1 MLAQVPYQGYDYQT
15 AFWSKDSFMSEINRT
30 GPKERGFIKNRF
42 AASAKKKP
50 GGLSYVIYWLLSF
63 SFSIWLIWLVFS
75 SAAESSWIGGPVK
88 AALVGFLGQTAYF
101 FPFILLYG
109 LVAILTKLNKPHKGV
124 MTLTLG
130 AFMLL
135 GSISS
140 IIDLLGSRFG
150 AEVFDGG
157 WLGYALEGV
166 LAKMF
171 GSLGAAL
178 FSGVIL
184 FAGLQLLFKISW
196 LRVYKTVSS
205 AIADDYRHW
214 AAARKELKSK
224 LKLISDKE
232 VAEGPAYEA
241 RPIHEPPPA
250 PKKDEA
256 PAQPPAP
263 LIVRTATE
271 APAHKEKDPKASA
284 PAIHKMQTPDTADKP
299 AVHAKVDGHFKDFK
313 LPSTSLLEEP
323 SKQGFVGPTNDEIT
337 ASQNLL
343 ADTFKSFG
351 ISITVSGVYPG
362 PVITRYEVTPAP
374 GVKISSIVSLS
385 NDVAL
390 AMKASG
396 GIRVI
401 APIPGKSAIGFE
413 IPNNNRAKVTLREVL
428 ESSTFNERKDS
439 LLFGIGRHAEGSIA
453 VANLETMP
461 HLLVA
466 GATNSGKS
474 VFMQALILSIIYR
487 KTPDE
492 VKFLFIDPK
501 RLELTFYEDI
511 PYLYDPKETP
521 DKVSVVTDPKEAAK
535 SLLALTRVME
545 KRYIKFEKAR
555 VKNIA
560 SYNKWA
566 VANGEPTEYYIVV
579 VIDELADLILQ
590 VKNVVEDA
598 IQRLAQMARAVGIH
612 LVLATQRPSVDII
625 TGVIKANLPSRV
637 ALQVT
642 SKTDSRV
649 ILDTPGAE
657 SLIGRGDLLYLAID
671 AQKPVRIQGAYVS
684 EEEIRKVADYLR
696 AQARPNYL
704 PLVEDEEK
712 SMSGSGGSS
721 EELVNAMRLILERR
735 RVSQDLLKAHF
746 GSSARATNLL
756 SILETNGFI
765 RKPEGSNRWEIDF
778 DKIGAHVDA
787 ESCAPDI
794 QAMEEEKGN
803 LQ

>member
-1 MLAQVPYQGYDYQT
+1 M
-15 AFWSKDSFMSEINRT
+15 FEINRF
-30 GPKERGFIKNRF
+30 KSKKRGFVINRF
-42 AASAKKKP
+42 AAAGGKKKP
-50 GGLSYVIYWLLSF
+50 WGFPYLLYWLLSF
-63 SFSIWLIWLVFS
+63 AFSIWLFWLLFTPVSKGRVGTVINEDLF
-75 SAAESSWIGGPVK
+75 AFFGPYNTY
-88 AALVGFLGQTAYF
+88 LL
-101 FPFILLYG
+101 PCILLYG
-109 LVAILTKLNKPHKGV
+109 LVAILRKLNKPHKGIL
-124 MTLTLG
+124 TLTLG
-130 AFMLL
+130 TMMVLGATSTMLEFL
-135 GSISS
+135 GVH
-140 IIDLLGSRFG
+140 LFSRP
-150 AEVFDGG
+150 AYYGG
-157 WLGYALEGV
+157 WLGYALDSQV
-166 LAKMF
+166 SNMF
-171 GSLGAAL
+171 GTPGAAL
-178 FSGVIL
+178 FSIVI
-184 FAGLQLLFKISW
+184 FFIGMQLLFKISW
-196 LRVYKTVSS
+196 LSAWKTVSRTV
-205 AIADDYRHW
+205 ADDYRNW
-214 AAARKELKSK
+214 SAARAQLNAK
-224 LKLISDKE
+224 LKIATDRE
-232 VAEGPAYEA
+232 TAGAAYEGS
-241 RPIHEPPPA
+241 PIPEPAAQRKNEPPRPA
-250 PKKDEA
+250 PE
-256 PAQPPAP
+256 PA
-263 LIVRTATE
+263 IVRAPTE
-271 APAHKEKDPKASA
+271 APVRRQKGPEENAGPKVQPRQQQAGTASA
-284 PAIHKMQTPDTADKP
+284 APR
-299 AVHAKVDGHFKDFK
+299 AKVEGHFKDFK
-313 LPSTSLLEEP
+313 LPAAALLDEP
-323 SKQGFVGPTNDEIT
+323 ARQGFVGPTNEEIT
-337 ASQNLL
+337 ASKNLL
-343 ADTFKSFG
+343 EDTFKSFG
-351 ISITVSGVYPG
+351 ISAHVSGVYPG

-401 APIPGKSAIGFE
+401 APIPSKSAIGFE
-413 IPNNNRAKVTLREVL
+413 IPNVNRAKVCLREVL
-428 ESSTFNERKDS
+428 ESSTFNESKHP
-439 LLFGIGRHAEGSIA
+439 LEFCLGRHAEGSIA

-474 VFMQALILSIIYR
+474 VFMQALILSLIYR
-487 KTPDE
+487 NTPDE

-521 DKVSVVTDPKEAAK
+521 DRVSVITDPKEAAK

-545 KRYIKFEKAR
+545 KRYMKFERAK

-566 VANGEPTEYYIVV
+566 VANGEPQEHYIIV

-649 ILDTPGAE
+649 ILDSPGAE

-671 AQKPVRIQGAYVS
+671 AQKPSRIQGAYVS
-684 EEEIRKVADYLR
+684 EDEIRRVADFLR
-696 AQARPNYL
+696 TQAKPHYM
-704 PLVEDEEK
+704 PLVEEEEK
-712 SMSGSGGSS
+712 ALSGSGGSS
-721 EELVNAMRLILERR
+721 EELVNAMRLIMERR

-778 DKIGAHVDA
+778 EKIGAHLDA
-787 ESCAPDI
+787 ESSP
-794 QAMEEEKGN
+794 EEPAAKENKEPVN
-803 LQ
+803 EP

>member
-1 MLAQVPYQGYDYQT
+1 M
-15 AFWSKDSFMSEINRT
+15 
-30 GPKERGFIKNRF
+30 
-42 AASAKKKP
+42 
-50 GGLSYVIYWLLSF
+50 IYWLLSF
-63 SFSIWLIWLVFS
+63 SFSIWLIWLVF
-75 SAAESSWIGGPVK
+75 GPVSK
-88 AALVGFLGQTAYF
+88 GRAGEVVYENLFAFFGPYNTYL

-109 LVAILTKLNKPHKGV
+109 LVAILLKLNKPHKGI
-124 MTLTLG
+124 MTLILGILMILG
-130 AFMLL
+130 A
-135 GSISS
+135 ISTVLEF
-140 IIDLLGSRFG
+140 IGEHF
-150 AEVFDGG
+150 FDKTAFYGG
-157 WLGYALEGV
+157 WLGYALDIPV
-166 LAKMF
+166 SKMF
-171 GSLGAAL
+171 GGLG
-178 FSGVIL
+178 VML
-184 FAGLQLLFKISW
+184 FALVVFFIGVQLLFKITW
-196 LRVYKTVSS
+196 MRIYKAVSS
-205 AIADDYRHW
+205 AIMDDYRHW
-214 AAARKELKSK
+214 TGARKELKSK
-224 LKLISDKE
+224 LKLISEKE
-232 VAEGPAYEA
+232 HIEGPSYET
-241 RPIHEPPPA
+241 RPIPEPSPA
-250 PKKDEA
+250 PA
-256 PAQPPAP
+256 LPPEP
-263 LIVRTATE
+263 VIVRAE
-271 APAHKEKDPKASA
+271 AASPAHKEKEPGVAA
-284 PAIHKMQTPDTADKP
+284 PQTRKIQTPDAQGKS
-299 AVHAKVDGHFKDFK
+299 AAREKVEGHFKNFK
-313 LPSTSLLEEP
+313 LPPTNLLEEP
-323 SKQGFVGPTNDEIT
+323 SRQGIVGPTNDELT
-337 ASQNLL
+337 ASKNLL
-343 ADTFKSFG
+343 EDTFKSFG
-351 ISITVSGVYPG
+351 ISAHVSGFYPG

-396 GIRVI
+396 SIRVI

-413 IPNNNRAKVTLREVL
+413 IPNINQAKVTLREVL
-428 ESSTFNERKDS
+428 ESSTFNERKDT

-487 KTPDE
+487 NTPDE

-521 DKVSVVTDPKEAAK
+521 DRVSVVTDPKEAAK

-545 KRYIKFEKAR
+545 KRYIKFEKAK

-566 VANGEPTEYYIVV
+566 IANGEPTEHYIIV

-649 ILDTPGAE
+649 ILDAPGAE

-671 AQKPVRIQGAYVS
+671 AQKPLRIQGAYVS
-684 EEEIRKVADYLR
+684 EDEIRKVADYLR
-696 AQARPNYL
+696 AQAKPHYQ

-712 SMSGSGGSS
+712 SMGGSGGSS

-778 DKIGAHVDA
+778 DKIGSHIDM
-787 ESCAPDI
+787 ESAPTPPV
-794 QAMEEEKGN
+794 QEEKEA

>member
-1 MLAQVPYQGYDYQT
+1 
-15 AFWSKDSFMSEINRT
+15 MSEINRH
-30 GPKERGFIKNRF
+30 GPKERGFAKNRL
-42 AASAKKKP
+42 AAAGKKKQ
-50 GGLSYVIYWLLSF
+50 GGFAYAIYWLLSF
-63 SFSIWLIWLVFS
+63 SFGIWLIWLVFS
-75 SAAESSWIGGPVK
+75 SAPKGIIGGAVSK
-88 AALVGFLGQTAYF
+88 GVFAFLGQTSYF

-109 LVAILTKLNKPHKGV
+109 LVAILLKLNKPHKGV
-124 MTLTLG
+124 ITLTLG
-130 AFMLL
+130 ALMLL
-135 GSISS
+135 GSISA
-140 IIDLLGSRFG
+140 IIDLLGSHFG

-157 WLGYALEGV
+157 WLGYALEGG
-166 LAKMF
+166 LSKMF
-171 GSLGAAL
+171 GRIGAGL

-196 LRVYKTVSS
+196 LRVYKFVSA
-205 AIADDYRHW
+205 AIIDDYRHW
-214 AAARKELKSK
+214 AGARKELTSK
-224 LKLISDKE
+224 LKLASEKE
-232 VAEGPAYEA
+232 RSEGQVYDV
-241 RPIHEPPPA
+241 RPIPEPPPPPA
-250 PKKDEA
+250 RPPEPKIVRAAAEA
-256 PAQPPAP
+256 PPGKEKEPKAAAQEVRKPPAP
-263 LIVRTATE
+263 ET
-271 APAHKEKDPKASA
+271 PGKENGLSK
-284 PAIHKMQTPDTADKP
+284 T
-299 AVHAKVDGHFKDFK
+299 DGHFKNFK
-313 LPSTSLLEEP
+313 LPPTSLLEEP
-323 SKQGFVGPTNDEIT
+323 SATGVVGPTNEEIK

-343 ADTFKSFG
+343 EDTFKSFG
-351 ISITVSGVYPG
+351 ISVTVAGVYPG

-413 IPNNNRAKVTLREVL
+413 IPNNHRAKVTLREVL
-428 ESSTFNERKDS
+428 ESSVFNERRDP

-474 VFMQALILSIIYR
+474 VFMQSLILSIIYR

-566 VANGEPTEYYIVV
+566 AANGEPQEYYIVV

-590 VKNVVEDA
+590 VKNVVEDS

-649 ILDTPGAE
+649 ILDAPGAE

-671 AQKPVRIQGAYVS
+671 AQKPVRIQGAFVS
-684 EEEIRKVADYLR
+684 EDEIRKVADYLR
-696 AQARPNYL
+696 SQAKPYYM

-712 SMSGSGGSS
+712 SMGGSGGSS
-721 EELVNAMRLILERR
+721 EELINAMRLILERR

-778 DKIGAHVDA
+778 DKIGSHIDA
-787 ESCAPDI
+787 ESSAPDV
-794 QAMEEEKGN
+794 QEMEREKGN
-803 LQ
+803 II

>member
-1 MLAQVPYQGYDYQT
+1 ML
-15 AFWSKDSFMSEINRT
+15 EINRT
-30 GPKERGFIKNRF
+30 GPKERGFVKNRF
-42 AASAKKKP
+42 AAPGKKKP

-75 SAAESSWIGGPVK
+75 NTPKGIIGGAVSTGLF
-88 AALVGFLGQTAYF
+88 AFLGQTAYI
-101 FPFILLYG
+101 FPFILFYG
-109 LVAILTKLNKPHKGV
+109 LVAILLKLNKPHKGV
-124 MTLTLG
+124 ITLTLG
-130 AFMLL
+130 AFMML
-135 GSISS
+135 GAISS
-140 IIDLLGSRFG
+140 IIDILAARFG

-171 GSLGAAL
+171 GPLGAAL
-178 FSGVIL
+178 FSSVIL

-196 LRVYKTVSS
+196 LRVYKIVSS
-205 AIADDYRHW
+205 AIADDYRQW
-214 AAARKELKSK
+214 ASARKELKSK
-224 LKLISDKE
+224 LRLISDKE
-232 VAEGPAYEA
+232 HTEGPAYEA
-241 RPIHEPPPA
+241 RPIPEPAPAPAPPPE
-250 PKKDEA
+250 PR
-256 PAQPPAP
+256 
-263 LIVRTATE
+263 IVRAAAE
-271 APAHKEKDPKASA
+271 APAHKEKEPKAAA
-284 PAIHKMQTPDTADKP
+284 PQLHKIHTPDAAAKP
-299 AVHAKVDGHFKDFK
+299 AVHAKVEGHFKDFK
-313 LPSTSLLEEP
+313 LPPTSLLEEP
-323 SKQGFVGPTNDEIT
+323 SSNGVVGPTNEEIN
-337 ASQNLL
+337 ASKNLL
-343 ADTFKSFG
+343 EDTFKSFG
-351 ISITVSGVYPG
+351 ISIHVSGVYPG
-362 PVITRYEVTPAP
+362 PVVTRYEVTPAP

-390 AMKASG
+390 AMKSSG

-413 IPNNNRAKVTLREVL
+413 IPNNNRAKVSLREVL
-428 ESSTFNERKDS
+428 ESSTFNERRDS

-487 KTPDE
+487 NTPDE

-521 DKVSVVTDPKEAAK
+521 DRVSVVTDPKEAAK

-566 VANGEPTEYYIVV
+566 IANGEPTEHYIIV

-671 AQKPVRIQGAYVS
+671 AQKPLRIQGAYVS
-684 EEEIRKVADYLR
+684 EDEIRKVADYLR
-696 AQARPNYL
+696 AQAKPYYL

-712 SMSGSGGSS
+712 TMSGSGGSS

-778 DKIGAHVDA
+778 DKIGSHIDA
-787 ESCAPDI
+787 ESAPEDP
-794 QAMEEEKGN
+794 AGEEGKET

>member
-1 MLAQVPYQGYDYQT
+1 MFET
-15 AFWSKDSFMSEINRT
+15 NRKV
-30 GPKERGFIKNRF
+30 PKERGSAINRF
-42 AASAKKKP
+42 AAGGKKKP

-63 SFSIWLIWLVFS
+63 SCSLWLVWLVFS
-75 SAAESSWIGGPVK
+75 TTPKGIISGAVHTG
-88 AALVGFLGQTAYF
+88 LVNFLGQTSYF

-109 LVAILTKLNKPHKGV
+109 LIAILLKLNKPHKGV
-124 MTLTLG
+124 LTLTLG
-130 AFMLL
+130 ALMLL
-135 GSISS
+135 GAISS
-140 IIDLLGSRFG
+140 IIELLAPRFETG
-150 AEVFDGG
+150 ALNGG
-157 WLGYALEGV
+157 WLGYALDGT
-166 LAKMF
+166 LTKMF
-171 GSLGAAL
+171 DPLGAAL
-178 FSGVIL
+178 FSCVIL

-196 LRVYKTVSS
+196 LRVYKAVYQ
-205 AIADDYRHW
+205 AIANDYRDW
-214 AAARKELKSK
+214 AAARSQLKAK
-224 LKLISDKE
+224 LKIVSEKE
-232 VAEGPAYEA
+232 TTEGPAYEGK
-241 RPIHEPPPA
+241 PIPEP
-250 PKKDEA
+250 
-256 PAQPPAP
+256 
-263 LIVRTATE
+263 
-271 APAHKEKDPKASA
+271 A
-284 PAIHKMQTPDTADKP
+284 PAIKREERTPSDAPPEPRVVRVQTEVPEDKAKDPAPSGPREHKSQQAADTAGKP
-299 AVHAKVDGHFKDFK
+299 RTPAKIDGHFKGFK
-313 LPSTSLLEEP
+313 LPPVSLLDEP
-323 SKQGFVGPTNDEIT
+323 SRQGFVGPTNEEIT
-337 ASQNLL
+337 VSKNLL
-343 ADTFKSFG
+343 EDTFKSFG
-351 ISITVSGVYPG
+351 IAAHVSGVYPG

-396 GIRVI
+396 SIRVI
-401 APIPGKSAIGFE
+401 APIPSKSAIGFE
-413 IPNNNRAKVTLREVL
+413 IPNVNRAKVCLREVL
-428 ESSTFNERKDS
+428 ESSAFNERKDA

-453 VANLETMP
+453 VANLESMP

-487 KTPDE
+487 NTPDE

-521 DKVSVVTDPKEAAK
+521 DRVSVVTDPKEAAK

-566 VANGEPTEYYIVV
+566 LANGEPQEHYIIV

-671 AQKPVRIQGAYVS
+671 AQKPVRIQGAYIS
-684 EEEIRKVADYLR
+684 EDEIRKVADYLR
-696 AQARPNYL
+696 AQAKPHYL
-704 PLVEDEEK
+704 PLVEEEEK
-712 SMSGSGGSS
+712 SLGGSGGSS
-721 EELVNAMRLILERR
+721 EELINAMRLIMERR

-778 DKIGAHVDA
+778 DKIGGHMDSESAPETPAAEVPAH
-787 ESCAPDI
+787 EGGK
-794 QAMEEEKGN
+794 EKTI
-803 LQ
+803 

>member
-1 MLAQVPYQGYDYQT
+1 MFGID
-15 AFWSKDSFMSEINRT
+15 RT
-30 GPKERGFIKNRF
+30 GSKGRAFAVNRL
-42 AASAKKKP
+42 AASGKKKP

-63 SFSIWLIWLVFS
+63 SFSLWLIWLVFS
-75 SAAESSWIGGPVK
+75 PAAETTLIGGPVK
-88 AALVGFLGQTAYF
+88 TALFAFLGKTAYF
-101 FPFILLYG
+101 FPFIFLYG
-109 LVAILTKLNKPHKGV
+109 LIAILLKVNRPHKGAL
-124 MTLTLG
+124 TLTAGILMILG
-130 AFMLL
+130 AV
-135 GSISS
+135 SS
-140 IIDLLGSRFG
+140 VIDLLGARFG

-171 GSLGAAL
+171 GPPGAAL

-196 LRVYKTVSS
+196 LRVYKAVAS
-205 AIADDYRHW
+205 AVLDDYRHW
-214 AAARKELKSK
+214 AAARRELKAK
-224 LKLISDKE
+224 LKIISDRE
-232 VAEGPAYEA
+232 AGEGAAYEA
-241 RPIHEPPPA
+241 RPISEPPPA
-250 PKKDEA
+250 PRREPLPETA
-256 PAQPPAP
+256 PPAEP
-263 LIVRTATE
+263 RIVRAATE
-271 APAHKEKDPKASA
+271 AAAYREKEQKPAAQQPHKV
-284 PAIHKMQTPDTADKP
+284 QTPEAAGTAP
-299 AVHAKVDGHFKDFK
+299 VHAQTEGHFKDFK
-313 LPSTSLLEEP
+313 LPPTSLLEEP
-323 SKQGFVGPTNDEIT
+323 SRQGFVGPTNEEIN
-337 ASQNLL
+337 ASKNLL
-343 ADTFKSFG
+343 EDTFKSFG
-351 ISITVSGVYPG
+351 ISAHVSGVYPG

-413 IPNNNRAKVTLREVL
+413 IPNNSRAKVSLREVL
-428 ESSTFNERKDS
+428 ESSSFNERRDP

-566 VANGEPTEYYIVV
+566 AANGQPQEHYIVV

-590 VKNVVEDA
+590 VKNVVEDS

-684 EEEIRKVADYLR
+684 EDEIRKVADYLR
-696 AQARPNYL
+696 AQAKPYYL

-712 SMSGSGGSS
+712 SLSGSGGSS
-721 EELVNAMRLILERR
+721 EELINAMRLILERR

-756 SILETNGFI
+756 SILETSGYI

-778 DKIGAHVDA
+778 DKIGSHVDA
-787 ESCAPDI
+787 ESDAPDLR
-794 QAMEEEKGN
+794 AMEEEKEGI
-803 LQ
+803 Q